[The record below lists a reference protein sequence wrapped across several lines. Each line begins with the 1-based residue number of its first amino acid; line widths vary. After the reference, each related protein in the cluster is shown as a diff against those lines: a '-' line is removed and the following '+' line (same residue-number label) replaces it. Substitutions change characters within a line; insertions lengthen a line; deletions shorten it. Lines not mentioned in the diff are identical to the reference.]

1 MNENQNFLHGGDVI
15 KEILNDQW
23 TIIFKIFNWYV
34 MLIALYLYRVSKYTN

>member
-23 TIIFKIFNWYV
+23 TIIFKIFHWYV